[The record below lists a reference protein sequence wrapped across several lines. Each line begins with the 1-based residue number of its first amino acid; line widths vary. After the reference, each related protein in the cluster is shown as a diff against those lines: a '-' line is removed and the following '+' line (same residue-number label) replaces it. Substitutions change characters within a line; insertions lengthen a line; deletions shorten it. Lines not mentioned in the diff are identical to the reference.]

1 MSWTEKLVS
10 SGAQCAPGRG
20 IDAGVH
26 VAAATPAELTAA
38 VTALTAALVQRAGA
52 PTVPQAAAPVA
63 QQFAAPQPPAAQ
75 QQMPALPTFAP
86 APAAA
91 APVQGAP
98 FTDGPG
104 LIQYVMG
111 AYKEMGPTKGA
122 QIQGVLTGL
131 GYQNINDVK
140 PEHYGALF
148 QGVEALKRG

>member
-1 MSWTEKLVS
+1 MTIEQKIS
-10 SGAQCAPGRG
+10 
-20 IDAGVH
+20 
-26 VAAATPAELTAA
+26 ELTAA
-38 VTALTAALVQRAGA
+38 VTALTAAIIAKAGV

-63 QQFAAPQPPAAQ
+63 QQIAAPQQQAPAA
-75 QQMPALPTFAP
+75 QMPALPTFAAAP

-111 AYKEMGPTKGA
+111 AYKDMGPTKGA
-122 QIQGVLTGL
+122 LIQGVLTQL
-131 GYQNINDVK
+131 GYSNINDVK
-140 PEHYGALF
+140 PEHYGSLY